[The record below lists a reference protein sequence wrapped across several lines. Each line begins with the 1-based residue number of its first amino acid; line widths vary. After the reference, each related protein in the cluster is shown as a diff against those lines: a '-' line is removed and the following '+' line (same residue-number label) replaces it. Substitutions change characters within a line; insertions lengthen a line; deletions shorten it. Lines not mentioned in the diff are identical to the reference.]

1 MGMEPIEKV
10 KGYCMTNIRT
20 DRSVGTA
27 CEIVISTLRAVIEP
41 GELALNVLR
50 ILTDIRLL
58 FGKALTVGPKL
69 EFAS

>member
-1 MGMEPIEKV
+1 MEPIEKV
-10 KGYCMTNIRT
+10 NGCCITNIKT

-27 CEIVISTLRAVIEP
+27 CDIVISTLRADIDP

-58 FGKALTVGPKL
+58 LGKAFIVGPKL